1 MTDST
6 TPKPAAEAKPK
17 AKPEAAPKAAPD
29 PATGGLFDLGPK
41 KPDPAKATTK
51 SGNAVADKAKEAR
64 EKAEQARKE
73 EEERVYSAGTE
84 VKYVNHLGREEIR
97 LPEPMKKAEVIAHLS
112 DDYPEVTS
120 AGAKFRYDKEKD
132 RIVLTLGSFDK
143 G

>member
-6 TPKPAAEAKPK
+6 TPKPAAEAKPT

-41 KPDPAKATTK
+41 KPDPAKAGVK
-51 SGNAVADKAKEAR
+51 SGNAAADKAKE
-64 EKAEQARKE
+64 ARKE